1 MISIIFGGKNWTGF
15 SPSELIQNG
24 VPEDIVNTAVKSEK
38 WDVIRKSRDR
48 LISDTDYT
56 QMPDSPLSI
65 EKKAEFAEYRQA
77 LRDLPQSTDNPD
89 DIVWPVKPE

>member
-1 MISIIFGGKNWTGF
+1 MLSVIWGGKKLSGF
-15 SPSELIQNG
+15 SPFELITHG

-38 WDVIRKSRDR
+38 LDVIRKLRNS

-65 EKKAEFAEYRQA
+65 EKKAEFAVYRQA

-89 DIVWPVKPE
+89 EIVWPVKPE